1 MPLHFSKSSK
11 VVLDPNATNP
21 DYEYDSRTGKYVLK
35 AKTTPAFD
43 PTSMYNLNKN
53 TGAPPVVDQSE
64 RAKTEGDKPRTEAA
78 APYVNPQADRG
89 NPPKTTA
96 PVSGP
101 GDLFDDTKTG
111 AGKSLENTGVNKNTD
126 TEPITTPNE
135 APVTTKTPVAV
146 KTDSVV
152 VDDDPL
158 ADPDTGRF
166 AEGGQTDESYDAP
179 RPNYNPQ
186 FAPTD
191 TTVATTTPVV
201 DDPPLSDE
209 DKKIEDTREGN
220 KPGEKPAETFEDKK
234 AAAYNNFQQK
244 ITYAKSQGSSNLN
257 DYPARYE
264 IETSNFLSDNQKAAL
279 LAMYPVKETVET
291 VTETPVFVGGPG
303 DLGDDAATADPQTE
317 EPKVEETVDAVETDE
332 FEGMSDEEFNAL
344 PEEDQLAERIRR
356 ANKAGLPPK
365 QEWLDRLAEITQSQ
379 TETAK
384 TSLGT
389 ADLQNWSRRASAG
402 NVSIE
407 DIKALNLTTLQ
418 ENSLINSY
426 NTGVTKR
433 EADELARRNAEAEA
447 DKKAED
453 ARIAQEQADER
464 KREEE
469 EQAKARDADEKRKVT
484 ETQQLVQGFKDSLL
498 ANPNF
503 VINMDDLI
511 RTNPSAASKLQYWM
525 ETSSEYAQAVRDA
538 DKPATVETGGP
549 GDLGEDAEES
559 EEEVEETTTSD
570 TGGPGDLG
578 ADREEDTEELPE
590 VEVPITDGP
599 GDLGADREEEADR
612 EEDEAEVP
620 ITDGPGD
627 LGADREE
634 EESTEAFLSRMPAVP
649 RDLNNIDALYWLA
662 DQEGVNEEDAKR
674 WAEWATSTDRKPVE
688 RPTLYDDPQ
697 DAEEEVDLSE
707 YASITSDLTPENV
720 KILKDSN
727 FSDEEIIKAGE
738 LAKGVDGIDAF
749 NGYVEAVQ
757 NGTGSEWLDNYNT
770 LLAARGEDTEDGE
783 EEIDPLYQPG
793 TDEYN
798 AAIAAVDINDL
809 ILRIPEPP
817 AGTNAMDKFFWLADQ
832 VDAEGNPLVSGT
844 EAQAYYEWARKQE
857 KEVEA
862 GTSGGLG
869 DESDPSNLQSIQTTI
884 ADEIEKVVKNMGF
897 NSEEYKASQ
906 TTAIDARYEDAR
918 VRLGRQF
925 AIDPG
930 GTKTGRA
937 QRAFETIENQR
948 IQDLATLD
956 TEVQDRL
963 QAARD
968 STITNLVNAFSSITT
983 GKMAEDQLSE
993 QERQFNTELRE
1004 SVRQFNNDISLRLKE
1019 FGLDETQVEA
1029 AIAKINSDM
1038 VNNTRAISAEISQA
1052 WADITGDVGVPGGVI
1067 SLEDLGIPESEW
1079 GMFPYLPPSD
1089 EMKNTIKQSFE
1100 AMIGRSLTDS
1110 EMVNLMSNGRIRI
1123 EDNMPTQRAREFA
1136 ATITQQNMDRISQY
1150 DAIAESNGLDR
1161 DKFTD
1166 AKDRA
1171 DRDWARTNLEVA
1183 EEFGLDNNT
1192 FRNSMW
1198 DLDQRLSKIFF
1209 NEDYTENERDRQR
1222 RNAINDVARDYFP
1235 GEQGA
1240 FLQAKDQYDVLYGD
1254 RERAVATAFGMDAQ
1268 TFARANKQADIQEE
1282 RASAVWA
1289 SAFNNASVRD
1299 YSKVDGGGKIDSTWL
1314 AESKRW
1320 SPDNSQFITFKNGI
1334 DDWADS
1340 VLPMQLA
1347 TLNIKPPGDP
1357 SIGPGIYTPSSIVS
1371 ELMQAASVEQKD
1383 QLYSIFQDF
1392 ADGRLMNDNI
1402 LEENLLSYIT
1412 SAYTP
1417 DGDHK
1422 LSGAKASGDGQI
1434 QATKERPF
1442 FKLKAIDRTWFQSL
1456 SDTEQTAMMSLISGS
1471 NFSPDRSA
1479 GGTSAL
1485 ASIGRAFGIG
1495 AGAVIGGIAGGNPAA
1510 SSSWSASRRSNCVFH
1525 NLNSQLYFLNSI
1537 TKCYGEQYGIR
1548 TEVR

>member
-1 MPLHFSKSSK
+1 MALAFSNSTRDIVS
-11 VVLDPNATNP
+11 LDPNAGNP
-21 DYEYDSRTGKYVLK
+21 DYELDPVTGKYVRK

-53 TGAPPVVDQSE
+53 PKVPPVFDQSS
-64 RAKTEGDKPRTEAA
+64 RATTEGDKPRTEAA
-78 APYVNPQADRG
+78 AP
-89 NPPKTTA
+89 KTTT

-111 AGKSLENTGVNKNTD
+111 AGKSLETSGVNKNTD
-126 TEPITTPNE
+126 TEPITTPHK
-135 APVTTKTPVAV
+135 APVTTKTSVAV
-146 KTDSVV
+146 KTDPVV
-152 VDDDPL
+152 VEDDPFADPPGRDDDS
-158 ADPDTGRF
+158 TG
-166 AEGGQTDESYDAP
+166 
-179 RPNYNPQ
+179 PNYNPQ
-186 FAPTD
+186 FKQTD
-191 TTVATTTPVV
+191 TTVDTTSPVV

-209 DKKIEDTREGN
+209 DQKIEDTREGN

-234 AAAYNNFQQK
+234 ATAYNNFQQK
-244 ITYAKSQGSSNLN
+244 ITYAKSQGSSNLK

-264 IETSNFLSDNQKAAL
+264 IETSNFLSDNQKAEL

-291 VTETPVFVGGPG
+291 VTEPP
-303 DLGDDAATADPQTE
+303 AE
-317 EPKVEETVDAVETDE
+317 EPEVVETVDEAETE
-332 FEGMSDEEFNAL
+332 KFEGMSDEEFNAL
-344 PEEDQLAERIRR
+344 PEEDQLVERIRR
-356 ANKAGLPPK
+356 SNQAGLTPK

-389 ADLQNWSRRASAG
+389 ADLQDWSRRASAG

-407 DIKALNLTTLQ
+407 DIKALNLTIFQ

-433 EADELARRNAEAEA
+433 EADELARRNAEAEEDRKA
-447 DKKAED
+447 DE
-453 ARIAQEQADER
+453 ARIAQEQADELA
-464 KREEE
+464 REQQERD
-469 EQAKARDADEKRKVT
+469 KARDDDAKRKVT

-498 ANPNF
+498 ADPNF
-503 VINMDDLI
+503 VIDMDELV

-525 ETSSEYAQAVRDA
+525 ETSSEYAKAVRDA
-538 DKPATVETGGP
+538 EEPATVDTGGP
-549 GDLGEDAEES
+549 GDMGEDAKEGKEEGK
-559 EEEVEETTTSD
+559 EEVKV
-570 TGGPGDLG
+570 GGPGDLG
-578 ADREEDTEELPE
+578 ADREEDKEELP
-590 VEVPITDGP
+590 
-599 GDLGADREEEADR
+599 
-612 EEDEAEVP
+612 EAEVP
-620 ITDGPGD
+620 ITGGPGD

-634 EESTEAFLSRMPAVP
+634 EESIEAFLSRMPAVP
-649 RDLNNIDALYWLA
+649 GDLNNIDAAQWLA
-662 DQEGVNEEDAKR
+662 DQEGIAEEDAKR
-674 WAEWATSTDRKPVE
+674 WVDWAVSTDRKATE
-688 RPTLYDDPQ
+688 RSTLYDDPR

-707 YASITSDLTPENV
+707 YANVTSDLTPENV
-720 KILKDSN
+720 KILKDIN

-738 LAKGVDGIDAF
+738 LAKGVDGTDAF

-770 LLAARGEDTEDGE
+770 LLAARGEDTDDTE
-783 EEIDPLYQPG
+783 EEIDPLYKPG

-857 KEVEA
+857 KEVED
-862 GTSGGLG
+862 GIGGGLG
-869 DESDPSNLQSIQTTI
+869 NESDPSNLQSIQTTI
-884 ADEIEKVVKNMGF
+884 ANEIEKVVKNMGF

-1004 SVRQFNNDISLRLKE
+1004 SVRQFNNDIALRLKE

-1110 EMVNLMSNGRIRI
+1110 EMVNLMSNGKIRI

-1209 NEDYTENERDRQR
+1209 NEDYTEVERDRQR

-1254 RERAVATAFGMDAQ
+1254 RERAVATAFGLDAQ

-1357 SIGPGIYTPSSIVS
+1357 SIGPGIYTPASIVS

-1392 ADGRLMNDNI
+1392 ADGRLMNDSI

-1442 FKLKAIDRTWFQSL
+1442 FKLKAIDRNWFQSL
-1456 SDTEQTAMMSLISGS
+1456 SATEQTAMMSLISGS

-1495 AGAVIGGIAGGNPAA
+1495 AGAIIGGAVSEGNPAA
-1510 SSSWSASRRSNCVFH
+1510 IAAGAQAGAAV
-1525 NLNSQLYFLNSI
+1525 
-1537 TKCYGEQYGIR
+1537 TGG
-1548 TEVR
+1548 

>member
-1 MPLHFSKSSK
+1 MPLHFSNSTKDVIDTS
-11 VVLDPNATNP
+11 DPERRTKAKDPRYRYDPATG
-21 DYEYDSRTGKYVLK
+21 EFVLK
-35 AKTTPAFD
+35 TDPVKTATIPAFD
-43 PTSMYNLNKN
+43 PTSMYNLNRTTKVP
-53 TGAPPVVDQSE
+53 TVVDQSD
-64 RAKTEGDKPRTEAA
+64 RATTEGDKPRTEAA
-78 APYVNPQADRG
+78 TPTVDPNTMF
-89 NPPKTTA
+89 NKPPKVVAPKVVA
-96 PVSGP
+96 PVEEVVV
-101 GDLFDDTKTG
+101 DDT
-111 AGKSLENTGVNKNTD
+111 
-126 TEPITTPNE
+126 
-135 APVTTKTPVAV
+135 
-146 KTDSVV
+146 V

-158 ADPDTGRF
+158 ADPNTGRF

-179 RPNYNPQ
+179 GPNYTPQ
-186 FAPTD
+186 FELTD
-191 TTVATTTPVV
+191 TTVDTTTPVV

-209 DKKIEDTREGN
+209 DQKIEETREGN
-220 KPGEKPAETFEDKK
+220 KPGEKPVETFEDKK
-234 AAAYNNFQQK
+234 ATAYNNFQQK

-264 IETSNFLSDNQKAAL
+264 IETSNFLSDNQKAEL
-279 LAMYPVKETVET
+279 LAMYPVKETVAPVTESPAEEPEVVET
-291 VTETPVFVGGPG
+291 V
-303 DLGDDAATADPQTE
+303 
-317 EPKVEETVDAVETDE
+317 DE

-356 ANKAGLPPK
+356 SNQAGLPPK

-389 ADLQNWSRRASAG
+389 ADLQDWSRRASAG

-407 DIKALNLTTLQ
+407 DIKALNLTIFQ

-433 EADELARRNAEAEA
+433 EADELARRNAEAEEDRKA
-447 DKKAED
+447 DE
-453 ARIAQEQADER
+453 ARIAQEQADELAR
-464 KREEE
+464 DEEE
-469 EQAKARDADEKRKVT
+469 RARARDADAKRKVT

-498 ANPNF
+498 ADPNF
-503 VINMDDLI
+503 VIDMNELV

-525 ETSSEYAQAVRDA
+525 ETSSEYAQAIRDA
-538 DKPATVETGGP
+538 NKPATVDTGGP
-549 GDLGEDAEES
+549 GDMGEDAEED
-559 EEEVEETTTSD
+559 EEEVKV
-570 TGGPGDLG
+570 GGPGDLG
-578 ADREEDTEELPE
+578 ADREEDKEELPE

-599 GDLGADREEEADR
+599 GDLGADREE
-612 EEDEAEVP
+612 DEAEVP
-620 ITDGPGD
+620 ITGGPGD

-634 EESTEAFLSRMPAVP
+634 EESIEAFLSRMPAVP
-649 RDLNNIDALYWLA
+649 RDLNNIEAVQWLA
-662 DQEGVNEEDAKR
+662 DQEGIAEEDAKR
-674 WAEWATSTDRKPVE
+674 WVDWAVSTDRKAVE

-738 LAKGVDGIDAF
+738 LAKGVDGIAAF

-770 LLAARGEDTEDGE
+770 LLAARGEDTEDDE

-869 DESDPSNLQSIQTTI
+869 DESDPSNLQNIQTTI
-884 ADEIEKVVKNMGF
+884 AGEIEKVVKNMGF

-1004 SVRQFNNDISLRLKE
+1004 SVRQFNNDIALRLKE

-1110 EMVNLMSNGRIRI
+1110 EMVSLMSNGKIRI

-1209 NEDYTENERDRQR
+1209 NEDYTEVERDRQR
-1222 RNAINDVARDYFP
+1222 RNAINDVSRLYFP
-1235 GEQGA
+1235 DEQGA
-1240 FLQAKDQYDVLYGD
+1240 FLQAKDQYDILYGD
-1254 RERAVATAFGMDAQ
+1254 RERAVATAFGMDGE
-1268 TFARANKQADIQEE
+1268 TFARANRQADTQEARMLNVWSSLLADVETETMEADSDWRRQYEQEMSDPDKQSVMDRARGIPIIGRGIGFLFPE
-1282 RASAVWA
+1282 RDITDTAIDFTWDGEFNQALLSGIGETITAVEGMDQILGAIEVDVGGIKISMPAGAGLDPANAVEVFLANASESDIANVNE
-1289 SAFNNASVRD
+1289 AFNLSLPAGAIQNDDTLRRNLMSYFTAVRD
-1299 YSKVDGGGKIDSTWL
+1299 APDGEGPGPFDMSYT
-1314 AESKRW
+1314 
-1320 SPDNSQFITFKNGI
+1320 
-1334 DDWADS
+1334 
-1340 VLPMQLA
+1340 
-1347 TLNIKPPGDP
+1347 PGDW
-1357 SIGPGIYTPSSIVS
+1357 
-1371 ELMQAASVEQKD
+1371 
-1383 QLYSIFQDF
+1383 F
-1392 ADGRLMNDNI
+1392 GRLDP
-1402 LEENLLSYIT
+1402 T
-1412 SAYTP
+1412 VQ
-1417 DGDHK
+1417 
-1422 LSGAKASGDGQI
+1422 SGI
-1434 QATKERPF
+1434 
-1442 FKLKAIDRTWFQSL
+1442 
-1456 SDTEQTAMMSLISGS
+1456 MSLLGTA
-1471 NFSPDRSA
+1471 NFSPERSA

-1495 AGAVIGGIAGGNPAA
+1495 AGAVIGTKLGIGPEAGAA
-1510 SSSWSASRRSNCVFH
+1510 LGAAA
-1525 NLNSQLYFLNSI
+1525 
-1537 TKCYGEQYGIR
+1537 TGG
-1548 TEVR
+1548 

>member
-1 MPLHFSKSSK
+1 MALAFSNSTRDIVS
-11 VVLDPNATNP
+11 LDPNAGNP
-21 DYEYDSRTGKYVLK
+21 DYELDPVTGKYVRK

-53 TGAPPVVDQSE
+53 PKVPPVFDQSS
-64 RAKTEGDKPRTEAA
+64 RATTEGDKPRTEAA
-78 APYVNPQADRG
+78 AP
-89 NPPKTTA
+89 KTTT

-111 AGKSLENTGVNKNTD
+111 AGKSLETSGVNKNTD
-126 TEPITTPNE
+126 TEPITTPHK
-135 APVTTKTPVAV
+135 APVTTKTSVAV
-146 KTDSVV
+146 KTDPVV
-152 VDDDPL
+152 VEDDPFADPPGRDDDS
-158 ADPDTGRF
+158 TG
-166 AEGGQTDESYDAP
+166 
-179 RPNYNPQ
+179 PNYNPQ
-186 FAPTD
+186 FKQTD
-191 TTVATTTPVV
+191 TTVDTTSPVV

-209 DKKIEDTREGN
+209 DQKIEDTREGN

-234 AAAYNNFQQK
+234 ATAYNNFQQK
-244 ITYAKSQGSSNLN
+244 ITYAKSQGSSNLK

-264 IETSNFLSDNQKAAL
+264 IETSNFLSDNQKAEL

-291 VTETPVFVGGPG
+291 VTEPP
-303 DLGDDAATADPQTE
+303 AE
-317 EPKVEETVDAVETDE
+317 EPEVVETVDEAETE
-332 FEGMSDEEFNAL
+332 KFEGMSDEEFNAL
-344 PEEDQLAERIRR
+344 PEEDQLVERIRR
-356 ANKAGLPPK
+356 SNQAGLTPK

-389 ADLQNWSRRASAG
+389 ADLQDWSRRASAG

-407 DIKALNLTTLQ
+407 DIKALNLTIFQ

-433 EADELARRNAEAEA
+433 EADELARRNAEAEEDRKA
-447 DKKAED
+447 DE
-453 ARIAQEQADER
+453 ARIAQEQADELA
-464 KREEE
+464 REQQERD
-469 EQAKARDADEKRKVT
+469 KARDDDAKRKVT

-498 ANPNF
+498 ADPNF
-503 VINMDDLI
+503 VIDMDELV

-525 ETSSEYAQAVRDA
+525 ETSSEYAKAVRDA
-538 DKPATVETGGP
+538 EEPATVDTGGP
-549 GDLGEDAEES
+549 GDMGEDAKEGKEEGK
-559 EEEVEETTTSD
+559 EEVKV
-570 TGGPGDLG
+570 GGPGDLG
-578 ADREEDTEELPE
+578 ADREEDKEELP
-590 VEVPITDGP
+590 
-599 GDLGADREEEADR
+599 
-612 EEDEAEVP
+612 EAEVP
-620 ITDGPGD
+620 ITGGPGD

-634 EESTEAFLSRMPAVP
+634 EESIEAFLSRMPAVP
-649 RDLNNIDALYWLA
+649 GDLNNIDAAQWLA
-662 DQEGVNEEDAKR
+662 DQEGIAEEDAKR
-674 WAEWATSTDRKPVE
+674 WVDWAVSTDRKATE
-688 RPTLYDDPQ
+688 RSTLYDDPR

-707 YASITSDLTPENV
+707 YANVTSDLTPENV
-720 KILKDSN
+720 KILKDIN

-738 LAKGVDGIDAF
+738 LAKGVDGTAAF

-770 LLAARGEDTEDGE
+770 LLAARGEDTDDTE
-783 EEIDPLYQPG
+783 EEIDPLYKPG

-857 KEVEA
+857 KEVED
-862 GTSGGLG
+862 GIGGGLG
-869 DESDPSNLQSIQTTI
+869 NESDPSNLQSIQTTI
-884 ADEIEKVVKNMGF
+884 ANEIEKVVKNMGF

-1004 SVRQFNNDISLRLKE
+1004 SVRQFNNDIALRLKE

-1110 EMVNLMSNGRIRI
+1110 EMVSLMSNGKIRI

-1209 NEDYTENERDRQR
+1209 NEDYTEVERDRQR

-1254 RERAVATAFGMDAQ
+1254 RERAVATAFGLDAQ

-1357 SIGPGIYTPSSIVS
+1357 SIGPGIYTPASIVS

-1392 ADGRLMNDNI
+1392 ADGRLMNDSI

-1442 FKLKAIDRTWFQSL
+1442 FKLKAIDRNWFQSL
-1456 SDTEQTAMMSLISGS
+1456 SATEQTAMMSLISGS

-1495 AGAVIGGIAGGNPAA
+1495 AGAIIGGAVSEGNPAA
-1510 SSSWSASRRSNCVFH
+1510 IAAGAQAGAAV
-1525 NLNSQLYFLNSI
+1525 
-1537 TKCYGEQYGIR
+1537 TGG
-1548 TEVR
+1548 

>member
-1 MPLHFSKSSK
+1 MLHFSKSSK
-11 VVLDPNATNP
+11 TVLDPNATNP
-21 DYEYDSRTGKYVLK
+21 DYEYDSLTGKYVRK

-53 TGAPPVVDQSE
+53 PKVPPVFDQSS
-64 RAKTEGDKPRTEAA
+64 RATTEGDKPRTEAA
-78 APYVNPQADRG
+78 AP
-89 NPPKTTA
+89 KTTT

-111 AGKSLENTGVNKNTD
+111 AGKSLETSGVNKNTD
-126 TEPITTPNE
+126 TEPITTPHK
-135 APVTTKTPVAV
+135 APVTTKTSVAV
-146 KTDSVV
+146 KTDPVV
-152 VDDDPL
+152 VEDDPFADPPGRDDDS
-158 ADPDTGRF
+158 TG
-166 AEGGQTDESYDAP
+166 
-179 RPNYNPQ
+179 PNYNPQ
-186 FAPTD
+186 FKQTD
-191 TTVATTTPVV
+191 TTVDTTSPVV

-209 DKKIEDTREGN
+209 DQKIEDTREGN

-234 AAAYNNFQQK
+234 ATAYNNFQQK

-264 IETSNFLSDNQKAAL
+264 IETSNFLSDNQKAEL

-291 VTETPVFVGGPG
+291 VTEPPAAEPPVFIGGPG
-303 DLGDDAATADPQTE
+303 DLGDDAATDDPPAEKPEVVETTE
-317 EPKVEETVDAVETDE
+317 GLDDTIIPSTGKSTEDGEETKVPD
-332 FEGMSDEEFNAL
+332 
-344 PEEDQLAERIRR
+344 
-356 ANKAGLPPK
+356 K
-365 QEWLDRLAEITQSQ
+365 TQ
-379 TETAK
+379 K

-389 ADLQNWSRRASAG
+389 SELQDWSRRAYAG
-402 NVSIE
+402 EVNIDE
-407 DIKALNLTTLQ
+407 IRGLNLTPFQ

-433 EADELARRNAEAEA
+433 ETDELARRNAEAEE
-447 DKKAED
+447 DRKAEED
-453 ARIAQEQADER
+453 RIAQEQADELA
-464 KREEE
+464 REQQERD
-469 EQAKARDADEKRKVT
+469 KARDDDAKRKVT

-498 ANPNF
+498 ADPNF
-503 VINMDDLI
+503 VIDMDELV

-525 ETSSEYAQAVRDA
+525 ETSSEYAKAVRDA
-538 DKPATVETGGP
+538 EEPATVDTGGP
-549 GDLGEDAEES
+549 GDMGEDAKEGKEEGK
-559 EEEVEETTTSD
+559 EEVKV
-570 TGGPGDLG
+570 GGPGDLG
-578 ADREEDTEELPE
+578 ADREEDKEELP
-590 VEVPITDGP
+590 
-599 GDLGADREEEADR
+599 
-612 EEDEAEVP
+612 EAEVP
-620 ITDGPGD
+620 ITGGPGD

-634 EESTEAFLSRMPAVP
+634 EESIEAFLSRMPAVP
-649 RDLNNIDALYWLA
+649 GDLNNIDAAQWLA
-662 DQEGVNEEDAKR
+662 DQEGIAEEDAKR
-674 WAEWATSTDRKPVE
+674 WVDWAVSTDRKATE
-688 RPTLYDDPQ
+688 RATLYDDPR

-720 KILKDSN
+720 KILKDIN

-738 LAKGVDGIDAF
+738 LAKGVDGTDAF

-757 NGTGSEWLDNYNT
+757 NGIGSEWLDNYNT
-770 LLAARGEDTEDGE
+770 LLAARGEDTDDTE
-783 EEIDPLYQPG
+783 EEIDPLYKPG

-817 AGTNAMDKFFWLADQ
+817 AGTNAMDKFFWLAEQ

-857 KEVEA
+857 KEVED
-862 GTSGGLG
+862 GIGGGLG
-869 DESDPSNLQSIQTTI
+869 NESDPSNLQSIQTTI
-884 ADEIEKVVKNMGF
+884 ANEIEKVVKNMGF

-1004 SVRQFNNDISLRLKE
+1004 SVRQFNNDIALRLKE

-1110 EMVNLMSNGRIRI
+1110 EMVSLMSNGKIRI

-1209 NEDYTENERDRQR
+1209 NEDYTEVERDRQR

-1254 RERAVATAFGMDAQ
+1254 RERAVATAFGLDAQ

-1347 TLNIKPPGDP
+1347 TLDIKPPGDP
-1357 SIGPGIYTPSSIVS
+1357 SIGPGIYTPASIVS

-1392 ADGRLMNDNI
+1392 ADGRLMNDSI

-1442 FKLKAIDRTWFQSL
+1442 FKLKAIDRNWFQSL
-1456 SDTEQTAMMSLISGS
+1456 SATEQTAMMSLISGS

-1495 AGAVIGGIAGGNPAA
+1495 AGAIIGGAVSEGNPAA
-1510 SSSWSASRRSNCVFH
+1510 IAAGAQAGAAV
-1525 NLNSQLYFLNSI
+1525 
-1537 TKCYGEQYGIR
+1537 TGG
-1548 TEVR
+1548 